1 MEMTLRVHHRRSIRL
16 EGYDYSQSGAYFV
29 TICAYKREL
38 LFENEETK
46 RILERE
52 WLNTRDLRQNAVIDE
67 FVVMPNHLHGII
79 MITQGVGAY
88 CNTPLLQNRFKSPS
102 KTVGSIIRGFKSTT
116 TRQINLLRETPGNPI
131 WQRNYYDHIIRNE
144 YELNKIREYLQNNP
158 LKWDLD
164 KENPRRTGVDVL
176 EEEIF
181 QKYKK

>member
-88 CNTPLLQNRFKSPS
+88 CNTPLQNRFKSPS